1 MESQEKNVS
10 YYLAVMRR
18 YRTRVF
24 VVSISIAVLA
34 CVVAIGLPPLYRSS
48 GTILIEQQEIPQ
60 DMVRSTITSF
70 ADQRIHVISQRV
82 MTRMNLAT
90 LIEKYNLYE
99 DERQDEPMEVV
110 LEEMRDSIKMGTVSA
125 DVVDPR
131 NGQPTQATIA
141 FTVSFDHESPV
152 LAQKVANELVSLY
165 LNENLKSRAE
175 STTEASKF
183 MTDEVNKLMTHMA
196 DIEKKLAQFKER
208 NANQLPDL
216 LQVNFQ
222 LVERTERDL
231 LDAQMQLRTLR
242 ERKAYMESQLALL
255 ARDTHVYT
263 ETGERMLGSADRLKQ
278 LQIKYL
284 GMVSVYGEQHP
295 DLVRIRKEI
304 ESLKKETQGE
314 VINVSNDLR
323 ISQAKVSEQLS
334 QARKKYAANHPEIK
348 RLENQLG
355 ELNKALAMERSIPQ
369 AESVNTDTAN
379 NPSYV
384 QFKSQLESATVE
396 LVMAVKREAQLRQKL
411 AEYERHM
418 LKMPQVEREYREL
431 LRDYENS
438 SASYKQMK
446 EKLTEAQLAQVM
458 ESERKGERF
467 TLVEPPELPEKPLKP
482 NRLAILI
489 VGLVFALAGG
499 VGMALISASVDT
511 AVYGNSAL
519 ATATGMRPL
528 VAIPFIETVAEINAH
543 TRRKH
548 QVLAGMFAMLVI
560 GLITIHLFYKP
571 LDVLWFVMQRRM
583 GMV

>member
-1 MESQEKNVS
+1 MESQEKDVS

-18 YRTRVF
+18 YRTRIFAVG
-24 VVSISIAVLA
+24 ISIAVLA
-34 CVVAIGLPPLYRSS
+34 SVVAITLPPLYRSS

-60 DMVRSTITSF
+60 EMVRSTITSF
-70 ADQRIHVISQRV
+70 ADQRIHVINQRV
-82 MTRMNLAT
+82 MTRANLT
-90 LIEKYNLYE
+90 TIVDKYKLYPE
-99 DERQDEPMEVV
+99 ERQDEPMEVV
-110 LEEMRDSIKMGTVSA
+110 LGEMRDSIKMETVSA

-131 NGQPTQATIA
+131 NGRPTQATIA

-165 LNENLKSRAE
+165 LNENLKSRSE

-183 MTDEVNKLMTHMA
+183 MTDEVNKHMDHMA

-216 LQVNFQ
+216 LQLNVQ
-222 LVERTERDL
+222 LIERTERDL
-231 LDAQMQLRTLR
+231 FDAQMQLRTLR
-242 ERKAYMESQLALL
+242 ERKAYMESQLTLL
-255 ARDTHVYT
+255 ARDSTVYT
-263 ETGERMLGSADRLKQ
+263 ETGERIMGPADRLKQ

-284 GMVSVYGEQHP
+284 SMVSVYGDQHP
-295 DLVRIRKEI
+295 DLVRTRKEI
-304 ESLKKETQGE
+304 EALKKETQGE
-314 VINVSNDLR
+314 VINESNDLR

-334 QARKKYAANHPEIK
+334 QAREKYAANHPEIK
-348 RLENQLG
+348 RLERQLDS
-355 ELNKALAMERSIPQ
+355 LTQALVVQRATVQPE
-369 AESVNTDTAN
+369 TADAGVAS

-396 LVMAVKREAQLRQKL
+396 LVMAEKRETQLRQKL
-411 AEYERHM
+411 AEHERHM

-438 SASYKQMK
+438 SVSYKQMK
-446 EKLTEAQLAQVM
+446 AKQTEAQLAQVM

-467 TLVEPPELPEKPLKP
+467 TLVEPPELSEKPLKP
-482 NRLAILI
+482 NRMAIL
-489 VGLVFALAGG
+489 VLGLVFALAGG
-499 VGMALISASVDT
+499 VGTALVSASFDK

-519 ATATGMRPL
+519 AAATGMRPL
-528 VAIPFIETVAEINAH
+528 VAIPFIETVAEINAY
-543 TRRKH
+543 TRRKYLA
-548 QVLAGMFAMLVI
+548 LAGMFAMLVV

-583 GMV
+583 GMA

>member
-1 MESQEKNVS
+1 MESQEKDVS
-10 YYLAVMRR
+10 YYLAVMHR
-18 YRTRVF
+18 YRTRIFAVG
-24 VVSISIAVLA
+24 ISIAVLA
-34 CVVAIGLPPLYRSS
+34 GVVAIALPPLYRSS

-60 DMVRSTITSF
+60 EMVRSTITSF

-82 MTRMNLAT
+82 MTRANLT
-90 LIEKYNLYE
+90 TIVDKYKLYPE
-99 DERQDEPMEVV
+99 ERQDEPMEVV
-110 LEEMRDSIKMGTVSA
+110 LGDMRDSIKMGTVSA

-165 LNENLKSRAE
+165 LNENLKSRSE

-183 MTDEVNKLMTHMA
+183 MADEVNKLMAHMA

-216 LQVNFQ
+216 LQLNVQ
-222 LVERTERDL
+222 QIERTERDL

-242 ERKAYMESQLALL
+242 ERKAYMESQLTLL
-255 ARDTHVYT
+255 ARDSTVYT
-263 ETGERMLGSADRLKQ
+263 ETGERMMGSADRLKQ
-278 LQIKYL
+278 LQVKYL
-284 GMVSVYGEQHP
+284 SMVAVYGEHHP
-295 DLVRIRKEI
+295 DLVRTRKEI
-304 ESLKKETQGE
+304 EALKKETQGE
-314 VINVSNDLR
+314 VINESDNLR

-334 QARKKYAANHPEIK
+334 QAREKYAANHPEIK
-348 RLENQLG
+348 RLERQLDSLNQ
-355 ELNKALAMERSIPQ
+355 ALVVQRATVQPETEDAGVAS
-369 AESVNTDTAN
+369 

-396 LVMAVKREAQLRQKL
+396 LVMAEKREAQLRRKL

-438 SASYKQMK
+438 SVSYKQMK
-446 EKLTEAQLAQVM
+446 AKQTEAQLAQVM

-467 TLVEPPELPEKPLKP
+467 TLVEPPEMPEKPLKP
-482 NRLAILI
+482 NRMAIL
-489 VGLVFALAGG
+489 VLGLVFALAGG
-499 VGMALISASVDT
+499 VGMSLISASVDT

-519 ATATGMRPL
+519 AAATGMRPL
-528 VAIPFIETVAEINAH
+528 VAIPFIETVAEINTH

-548 QVLAGMFAMLVI
+548 LALAGMFAMLVV

-583 GMV
+583 GMA